1 MAEDEGITVKK
12 SENFSEWYV
21 QAIIKSEFFDYGD
34 ISGTTIFR
42 PDGYFIWERIHDYVD
57 YLFKEAGVTN
67 TYFPLLIPKK
77 FLEKEKEHIE
87 GFSPEVAWVTR
98 AGQSKLEEEL
108 AIRPTSETIMYPAF
122 SRWIRSWRDLPYR
135 YNQWNNV
142 IRWEFKHP
150 TPLLR
155 NREFLW
161 NEGHS
166 VFADEESANIE
177 KDQILG
183 IYEKTITDLLCLK
196 GIKGRKTESEK
207 FAGGM
212 ASFSFEFL
220 LPDGKTVQGPDFH
233 HDGIN
238 FAKAFDITFLN
249 KEGQKEYAFQ
259 NTYAIST
266 RMIGVLLAVHGDD
279 KGLVVP
285 PGLSRYE
292 VVIIPIFNEKTR
304 AEVMAYASKIQ
315 KDLKTNFRVFLD
327 ERVEYTP
334 GWKFN
339 HWELKGV
346 PIRIEVGAREVKNS
360 QLTFVRRDTMEKGTI
375 SAENALKELEIL
387 LAKIKE
393 TLLKRSSE
401 FLASHII
408 KSNDISKIKD
418 IIAMG
423 NIVQVNWC
431 GSVTCEDKIK
441 EVSGGKSTNMP
452 FDLEVEQNS
461 TCIYCGNKA
470 KFVVNFG
477 RSY

>member
-42 PDGYFIWERIHDYVD
+42 PDGFFIWEKIHDYVD
-57 YLFKEAGVTN
+57 ALFKDAGITN

-142 IRWEFKHP
+142 VRWEFKHP

-166 VFADEESANIE
+166 VFADEDSANLE

-183 IYEKTITDLLCLK
+183 IYEKTLTDLLCLK
-196 GIKGRKTESEK
+196 GIRGRKTESEK
-207 FAGGM
+207 FAGGL

-233 HDGIN
+233 HDGTN

-249 KEGQKEYAFQ
+249 RDGEKAYVYQ

-279 KGLVVP
+279 KGLIIP

-292 VVIIPIFNEKTR
+292 VVIVPIFNEKTKT
-304 AEVMAYASKIQ
+304 EVLEYASGIAKI
-315 KDLKTNFRVFLD
+315 LKPKFRTYLD
-327 ERVEYTP
+327 DRLEYTP
-334 GWKFN
+334 GWKYN
-339 HWELKGV
+339 RWELKGI
-346 PIRIEVGAREVKNS
+346 PIRLEIGAREVKS
-360 QLTFVRRDTMEKGTI
+360 SKLTYVRRDTLEKGTVNG
-375 SAENALKELEIL
+375 ENAEMELGNIL
-387 LAKIKE
+387 MAIKE
-393 TLLKRSSE
+393 NLLRRSSE
-401 FLASHII
+401 FLDSHII
-408 KSNDISKIKD
+408 KVSDINKVKD
-418 IIAMG
+418 IIAGG
-423 NIVQVNWC
+423 NIVQVHWC
-431 GSVTCEDKIK
+431 GNITCEDKIK
-441 EVSGGKSTNMP
+441 EVSGGKSTNIP
-452 FDLEVEQNS
+452 SNSHAEPES

-477 RSY
+477 KSY

>member
-304 AEVMAYASKIQ
+304 AEVLAYASKIQ
-315 KDLKTNFRVFLD
+315 RDLKTNFRVFLD

-339 HWELKGV
+339 HWELKGI

-401 FLASHII
+401 FLDSHII

-461 TCIYCGNKA
+461 TCINCGNKA

>member
-12 SENFSEWYV
+12 SENFSEWYI

-42 PDGYFIWERIHDYVD
+42 PEGYFIWERIHDYVD
-57 YLFKEAGVTN
+57 FLFKEAGVTN

-87 GFSPEVAWVTR
+87 GFSPEVAWVTK

-166 VFADEESANIE
+166 VFADEDSANLE

-183 IYEKTITDLLCLK
+183 IYEKTITELLCLK
-196 GIKGRKTESEK
+196 GIKGQKTESEK
-207 FAGGM
+207 FAGGL

-233 HDGIN
+233 HDGTN
-238 FAKAFDITFLN
+238 FARAFDITFLN
-249 KEGQKEYAFQ
+249 REGERAYVYQ

-292 VVIIPIFNEKTR
+292 VVIVPIFNEKTKG
-304 AEVMAYASKIQ
+304 EVLEYASKIRDELRV
-315 KDLKTNFRVFLD
+315 KFRVYLD
-327 ERVEYTP
+327 DRVEYTP
-334 GWKFN
+334 GWKYN

-346 PIRIEVGAREVKNS
+346 PVRIEIGAREVKS
-360 QLTFVRRDTMEKGTI
+360 SKLTYVRRDTMEKGTI
-375 SAENALKELEIL
+375 SPAGVEKEIGTIIEM
-387 LAKIKE
+387 IKE
-393 TLLKRSSE
+393 NLLKRSTE
-401 FLASHII
+401 FLYSHII
-408 KSNDISKIKD
+408 KTDEISSVKD
-418 IIAMG
+418 IIAQG
-423 NIVQVNWC
+423 NIVQVHWC
-431 GSVTCEDKIK
+431 GSSVCEDKIK
-441 EVSGGKSTNMP
+441 EVSGGKSTNIP
-452 FDLEVEQNS
+452 FDSSAEPNS
-461 TCIYCGNKA
+461 ICINCGNKA

>member
-1 MAEDEGITVKK
+1 MAEDEGITVRK

-166 VFADEESANIE
+166 VFADEESANLE

-183 IYEKTITDLLCLK
+183 IYEKTIKDLLCLK

-207 FAGGM
+207 FAGGL

-304 AEVMAYASKIQ
+304 AEVLAYASKIQ
-315 KDLKTNFRVFLD
+315 RALKTNFRVFLD
-327 ERVEYTP
+327 ERIEYTP

-360 QLTFVRRDTMEKGTI
+360 QLTFVRRDTMEKGIIRT
-375 SAENALKELEIL
+375 ENALKEVEVL

-401 FLASHII
+401 FLDSHII

-423 NIVQVNWC
+423 NIVQVSWC
-431 GSVTCEDKIK
+431 GIVTCEDKIK

-452 FDLEVEQNS
+452 FNLEVEQNS
-461 TCIYCGNKA
+461 TCINCGNKA

>member
-42 PDGYFIWERIHDYVD
+42 PDGFFIWEKIHDYVD
-57 YLFKEAGVTN
+57 ALFKDAGITN

-142 IRWEFKHP
+142 VRWEFKHP

-166 VFADEESANIE
+166 VFADEDSANLE

-183 IYEKTITDLLCLK
+183 IYEKTLTDLLCLK
-196 GIKGRKTESEK
+196 GIRGRKTESEK
-207 FAGGM
+207 FAGGL

-233 HDGIN
+233 HDGTN

-249 KEGQKEYAFQ
+249 RDGEKAYVYQ

-279 KGLVVP
+279 KGLIIP

-292 VVIIPIFNEKTR
+292 VVIVPIFNEKTKT
-304 AEVMAYASKIQ
+304 EVLEYASGIAKI
-315 KDLKTNFRVFLD
+315 LKPKFRTYLD
-327 ERVEYTP
+327 DRLEYTP
-334 GWKFN
+334 GWKYN
-339 HWELKGV
+339 RWELKGI
-346 PIRIEVGAREVKNS
+346 PIRLEIGAREVKS
-360 QLTFVRRDTMEKGTI
+360 SKLTYVRRDTLEKGTVNE
-375 SAENALKELEIL
+375 ENAETELGNIL
-387 LAKIKE
+387 MAIKE
-393 TLLKRSSE
+393 NLLRRSSE
-401 FLASHII
+401 FLDSHII
-408 KSNDISKIKD
+408 KVSDINKVKD
-418 IIAMG
+418 IIAGG
-423 NIVQVNWC
+423 NIVQVHWC
-431 GSVTCEDKIK
+431 GNITCEDKIK
-441 EVSGGKSTNMP
+441 EVSGGKSTNIP
-452 FDLEVEQNS
+452 SNSHAEPES

-477 RSY
+477 KSY

>member
-42 PDGYFIWERIHDYVD
+42 PDGFFIWEKIHDYVD
-57 YLFKEAGVTN
+57 ALFKDAGITN

-98 AGQSKLEEEL
+98 AGQSKLDEEL

-142 IRWEFKHP
+142 VRWEFKHP

-166 VFADEESANIE
+166 VFADEDSANLE

-183 IYEKTITDLLCLK
+183 IYEKTLTDLLCLK
-196 GIKGRKTESEK
+196 GIRGRKTESEK
-207 FAGGM
+207 FAGGL

-233 HDGIN
+233 HDGTN

-249 KEGQKEYAFQ
+249 RDGEKAYVYQ

-279 KGLVVP
+279 KGLIIP

-292 VVIIPIFNEKTR
+292 VVIVPIFNEKTKT
-304 AEVMAYASKIQ
+304 EVLEYASGIAKI
-315 KDLKTNFRVFLD
+315 LKPKFRTYLD
-327 ERVEYTP
+327 DRLEYTP
-334 GWKFN
+334 GWKYN
-339 HWELKGV
+339 HWELKGI
-346 PIRIEVGAREVKNS
+346 PIRLEIGAREVKS
-360 QLTFVRRDTMEKGTI
+360 SKLTYVRRDTLEKGTVNG
-375 SAENALKELEIL
+375 ENAEMELGNIL
-387 LAKIKE
+387 MAIKE
-393 TLLKRSSE
+393 NLLRRSSE
-401 FLASHII
+401 FLDSHII
-408 KSNDISKIKD
+408 KVSDINKVKG
-418 IIAMG
+418 IIAGG
-423 NIVQVNWC
+423 NIVQVHWC
-431 GSVTCEDKIK
+431 GNITCEDKIK
-441 EVSGGKSTNMP
+441 EVSGGKSTNIP
-452 FDLEVEQNS
+452 SNSHAEPES

-477 RSY
+477 KSY

>member
-207 FAGGM
+207 FAGGL

-304 AEVMAYASKIQ
+304 AEVLAYASKIQ
-315 KDLKTNFRVFLD
+315 RALKTNFRVFLD
-327 ERVEYTP
+327 ERIEYTP

-360 QLTFVRRDTMEKGTI
+360 QLTFVRRDTMEKGIIRT
-375 SAENALKELEIL
+375 ENALKEVEVL

-401 FLASHII
+401 FLDSHII

-423 NIVQVNWC
+423 NIVQVSWC
-431 GSVTCEDKIK
+431 GIVTCEDKIK

-452 FDLEVEQNS
+452 FNLEVEQNS
-461 TCIYCGNKA
+461 TCINCGNKA